1 MAPHNI
7 VLKSRTSR
15 LRLEP
20 AAEVNDEANAKI
32 RMHPETRRYLRYLP
46 EHFTTEEA
54 QRLRESRVADPAVLE
69 FNIYVKDKDG
79 NDRFAGGTLIFHI
92 EEQHRSCEAG
102 IILSPEV
109 HRGGVAT
116 DGEIHAF
123 LASLSTHVIRVF
135 YTLLSYIFEE
145 RKMHRVTFETGSDNL
160 AMRGWLE
167 KVAGA
172 RIEAQRLEC
181 WIDPVSGGYSD
192 VTGYAILEWEWK
204 DRIKERLENRLGI

>member
-92 EEQHRSCEAG
+92 EEQHRSCEVG

-116 DGEIHAF
+116 D
-123 LASLSTHVIRVF
+123 VF

>member
-116 DGEIHAF
+116 D
-123 LASLSTHVIRVF
+123 VF